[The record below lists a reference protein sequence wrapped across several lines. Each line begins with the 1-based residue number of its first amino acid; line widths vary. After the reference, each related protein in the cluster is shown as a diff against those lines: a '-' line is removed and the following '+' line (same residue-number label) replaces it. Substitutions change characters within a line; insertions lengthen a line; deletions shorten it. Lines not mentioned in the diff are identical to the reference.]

1 MLWRWFWVSLLVVSL
16 AEELMDEEEEGEDLE
31 ETISKDKLRALHAKF
46 DKNGDGKV
54 SLAEVLEFAD
64 HQAHAIAGRDVKTIL
79 EEIDAD
85 KDGKL
90 SLQEHLNDIHRDEPE
105 TEEERK
111 ELELQKKLE
120 TEKFMAADADK
131 DQKLDIKEVVSLF
144 FPETNAAVLSV
155 VVKDTMKA
163 RDKDGDGVLSF
174 KEFSEEPDEEGI
186 TVEGDE
192 EKAQHEDELKDF
204 KNLDKDGDGVLNLEE
219 LKAWESGV
227 FQTEAAMLRLI
238 QTADKDGDMQATAEE
253 LENAREELASTDV
266 HDHLMEWAES
276 HEL

>member
-1 MLWRWFWVSLLVVSL
+1 
-16 AEELMDEEEEGEDLE
+16 MDEEEEGEDLE

-238 QTADKDGDMQATAEE
+238 QTAYKDGDMQATAEE